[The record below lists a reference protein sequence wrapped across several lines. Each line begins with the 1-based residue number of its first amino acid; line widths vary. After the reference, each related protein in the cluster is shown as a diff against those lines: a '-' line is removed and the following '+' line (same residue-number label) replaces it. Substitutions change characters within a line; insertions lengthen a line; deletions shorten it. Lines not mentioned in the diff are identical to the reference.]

1 MEHPQT
7 AQFQKRLHALTSP
20 VETADP
26 YTAGHGRRVAKLAVA
41 IAQEM
46 RLPND
51 QIEGIR
57 VAATVHDLGKLQ
69 IPAEIVSKA
78 DTLSDT
84 EFTFIKT
91 HPLKGYNLLKDIDF
105 PWPIAEIVLQH
116 HERLDGSG
124 YPNGLKGKR
133 ILLEARVIAV
143 ADTVDA
149 MASPRPYKSSVG
161 IAEALDEIT
170 AGSGEHYDSK
180 AVAACVRLFRE
191 KGFSL
196 SD

>member
-1 MEHPQT
+1 M
-7 AQFQKRLHALTSP
+7 K
-20 VETADP
+20 
-26 YTAGHGRRVAKLAVA
+26 
-41 IAQEM
+41 
-46 RLPND
+46 LPND
-51 QIEGIR
+51 QIEGIH

-69 IPAEIVSKA
+69 IPAEIVKKP

-124 YPNGLKGKR
+124 YPSGLKGKH
-133 ILLEARVIAV
+133 ILLEARIVAV

-149 MASPRPYKSSVG
+149 MASPRPYKAGVG

-180 AVAACVRLFRE
+180 AVAACVRVFRE

-196 SD
+196 GV